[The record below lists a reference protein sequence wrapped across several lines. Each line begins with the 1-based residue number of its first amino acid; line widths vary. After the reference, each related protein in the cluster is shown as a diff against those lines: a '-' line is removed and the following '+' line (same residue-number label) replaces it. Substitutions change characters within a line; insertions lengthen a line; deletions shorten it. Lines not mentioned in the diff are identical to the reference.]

1 MTKIVGPWHCST
13 SQIVKWLHA
22 PRFVCHCKHPRILAF
37 SHILLLNTYIKSL
50 KSANITRVAY
60 LTEVFI
66 PTHPSCLLLYVH
78 RTRGER
84 ARAPSNANLLFSMY
98 HFLPGTRVSSPFSNK
113 KIETQAVTKMQR
125 SRIRNNVF
133 FSLLLLL
140 YIHEKKHAFCI
151 LNERR
156 PDQVNVLLVPSKLFR
171 VCVLVFAQKTSWL
184 WMKLSWRF
192 YVVRWEEVK
201 QITTKIERMSDMEI
215 AYFELGLAIFGVT
228 EWCTPLLRAIS
239 TLQSCVRTVRR
250 VCIARRY
257 FFFFIPHHPQ
267 SIYLHSPRGIH
278 RHWVRSFI
286 SLSILPTIAWMQT
299 TRTWRDC
306 QNDSG
311 GYNHKIRRQWKTFVM
326 RNMYSIMPFILNVVV
341 RIVGHKDIRPEVAVA
356 FTRKALYR
364 SAVMRNDKLIIGTV
378 LFWNWNQQDFR
389 NHNDMFASL
398 CGCVVAM
405 QIFRTQ
411 VHSMFQ

>member
-133 FSLLLLL
+133 FFSSSSFIYTWKETCILHFERATTGPSKCFARSIKTFPCVCSGLCPENFMALDETLVKIL
-140 YIHEKKHAFCI
+140 CCSMRRSQADHNKDWTNVGHGNCVFWAWACHFWCHRVMHAFVTCNI
-151 LNERR
+151 HAPKLR
-156 PDQVNVLLVPSKLFR
+156 PDCS
-171 VCVLVFAQKTSWL
+171 TSVHC
-184 WMKLSWRF
+184 KK
-192 YVVRWEEVK
+192 V
-201 QITTKIERMSDMEI
+201 
-215 AYFELGLAIFGVT
+215 
-228 EWCTPLLRAIS
+228 
-239 TLQSCVRTVRR
+239 
-250 VCIARRY
+250 